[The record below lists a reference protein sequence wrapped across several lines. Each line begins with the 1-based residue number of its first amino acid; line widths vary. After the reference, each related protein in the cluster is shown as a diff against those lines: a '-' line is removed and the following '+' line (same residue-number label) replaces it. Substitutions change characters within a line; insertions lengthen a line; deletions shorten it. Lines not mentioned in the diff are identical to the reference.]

1 LYPALVQ
8 CFGIILLG
16 YLAGKFSF
24 INDVEAKVNSNLSD
38 FWKLPASVVDTYQG
52 GQKWA
57 TKIEKSE

>member
-24 INDVEAKVNSNLSD
+24 INDVEAKVSSNLSE
-38 FWKLPASVVDTYQG
+38 FVKLCCGSGSRRA
-52 GQKWA
+52 
-57 TKIEKSE
+57 KITHKNRKSE